1 MSELG
6 NRLKQAREEKQL
18 TLDDLQTMTK
28 IQKRYLV
35 GIEEGNYKIMPGQFY
50 VRAFIKQY
58 AEAVGLDPDQLFEEY
73 KKDVP
78 DSGQDELPGQLSRVQ
93 TQRELPESASK
104 AIDLLPKILIILLI
118 VAAAVV
124 IWMVNQ
130 NNSGSEKAAK
140 PKSESESISSEVK
153 MDESLKNKE
162 TSEKAEEKPEP
173 QPEPAKIEPPA
184 PKQAISGK
192 STGTASSTYAV
203 SGAEKL
209 EIEISAKGST
219 WIGVKNSKGKSFF
232 SGVLNSGKMQK
243 IDASNENEVKIR
255 IGNMPNT
262 DIKVNG
268 EPLKYVI
275 DPSKKM
281 TQSITITY
289 TKAEK
294 SSS

>member
-28 IQKRYLV
+28 IQKRYLI

-58 AEAVGLDPDQLFEEY
+58 AEAVGLDPDQLFEDY

-104 AIDLLPKILIILLI
+104 AIDLLPKLLIILLI

-130 NNSGSEKAAK
+130 NSSGSEEPAK
-140 PKSESESISSEVK
+140 PKSESISSEVK
-153 MDESLKNKE
+153 MDESLKNKD
-162 TSEKAEEKPEP
+162 TDEKAEEKPAPE
-173 QPEPAKIEPPA
+173 PEPAKVEPPA

-192 STGTASSTYAV
+192 ETGSASSSYAV
-203 SGAEKL
+203 TGAEKL

-232 SGVLNSGKMQK
+232 SGVLNSGKSQK